1 MKSDLTR
8 QDWEEYLI
16 RLYFGTKNDLIKSCI
31 NRAYRDFNRTL
42 HGMDDHKNKQD
53 LFDRAVKYLLSIFI
67 DIKKESLNDHEE
79 FDKWHKEKCLHLKN
93 LYKEN
98 DFINFSIGQAQKW
111 INMTFKYIFC
121 VGEKRLPGYSGLY
134 EFCHVPIDNII
145 LDKIKKRGA
154 PVPSKPWSR
163 LGDYNE
169 YISLQKWF
177 REQYKLPLDGEF
189 ILWMEEP
196 HDNVIMPVQNNIV
209 LDKTRV
215 KEAKDETIGPYQLNR
230 IILCSADASPA
241 SQKKDKYKAE
251 YFFPSAKWVGAVRN
265 VASDLGCKFVILTTK
280 HGLVNPSDD
289 IDHYDLEIKGNE
301 NIINEKW
308 QDTTSRLIR
317 RGQYDILVFYAG
329 GCPRDEYLRILS
341 PILKNL
347 EIDLLTFGKPNMGDA
362 GKIKDIVESLG
373 EEASIDTLKKKLKF
387 PDRLLFFPHNN
398 KA

>member
-215 KEAKDETIGPYQLNR
+215 KEAK
-230 IILCSADASPA
+230 
-241 SQKKDKYKAE
+241 
-251 YFFPSAKWVGAVRN
+251 
-265 VASDLGCKFVILTTK
+265 
-280 HGLVNPSDD
+280 
-289 IDHYDLEIKGNE
+289 
-301 NIINEKW
+301 
-308 QDTTSRLIR
+308 
-317 RGQYDILVFYAG
+317 
-329 GCPRDEYLRILS
+329 
-341 PILKNL
+341 
-347 EIDLLTFGKPNMGDA
+347 
-362 GKIKDIVESLG
+362 
-373 EEASIDTLKKKLKF
+373 
-387 PDRLLFFPHNN
+387 
-398 KA
+398 